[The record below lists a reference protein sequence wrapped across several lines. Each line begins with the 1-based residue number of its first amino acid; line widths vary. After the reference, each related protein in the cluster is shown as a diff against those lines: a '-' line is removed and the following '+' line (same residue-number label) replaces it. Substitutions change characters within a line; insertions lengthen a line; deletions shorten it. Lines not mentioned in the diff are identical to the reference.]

1 MESLT
6 DLSWIHSL
14 WAESYLIQLP
24 RYLFP
29 HTLRHTATMLSKYL
43 RIFSN
48 ISHFFTQIFFVGG
61 ILSDTTSRYLF
72 PHTLHHTATIFSN
85 HLRIFSNIYKL
96 LTKIFERKNL
106 IQLPDIFPTLH
117 TATMFSTEDTVSD
130 IWPNIFL
137 LLYIFPPHC
146 FPPHCFQN
154 IPKYIPFFYPNIF
167 WGESYLIQL
176 PDMSFSTLFITV
188 PPRYCQIFLQSI
200 FPIDLYLIAYY
211 TWKIWAYFLHLKIFY
226 WKISISPI
234 DLLFPSWS
242 YYYTSWF

>member
-14 WAESYLIQLP
+14 WGESYLIQLP

-48 ISHFFTQIFFVGG
+48 ISQFLTQICFGDG

-72 PHTLHHTATIFSN
+72 PHTLHHTATMFSKY
-85 HLRIFSNIYKL
+85 LRIFSNIYKL

-117 TATMFSTEDTVSD
+117 TATMFSTDGTVS
-130 IWPNIFL
+130 NI
-137 LLYIFPPHC
+137 
-146 FPPHCFQN
+146 
-154 IPKYIPFFYPNIF
+154 
-167 WGESYLIQL
+167 
-176 PDMSFSTLFITV
+176 
-188 PPRYCQIFLQSI
+188 
-200 FPIDLYLIAYY
+200 
-211 TWKIWAYFLHLKIFY
+211 
-226 WKISISPI
+226 
-234 DLLFPSWS
+234 
-242 YYYTSWF
+242 

>member
-106 IQLPDIFPTLH
+106 IQLPHSTHCHHVFNMFQIFDH
-117 TATMFSTEDTVSD
+117 MFFFLYISSPLTVSHHVFK
-130 IWPNIFL
+130 IFPNIF
-137 LLYIFPPHC
+137 
-146 FPPHCFQN
+146 Q
-154 IPKYIPFFYPNIF
+154 FF
-167 WGESYLIQL
+167 
-176 PDMSFSTLFITV
+176 T
-188 PPRYCQIFLQSI
+188 QIF
-200 FPIDLYLIAYY
+200 FGENLI
-211 TWKIWAYFLHLKIFY
+211 
-226 WKISISPI
+226 
-234 DLLFPSWS
+234 
-242 YYYTSWF
+242 